1 MGVAYKAIA
10 LYKSMAAMI
19 QFKLA
24 NMVDKVGVETMSY
37 TTPIFHIAL
46 LVAYGGVAFYR
57 MVLYM
62 ALYILCLRL
71 R

>member
-1 MGVAYKAIA
+1 MGVAYKAVA
-10 LYKSMAAMI
+10 LYKSMVAMI

-46 LVAYGGVAFYR
+46 LDA
-57 MVLYM
+57 
-62 ALYILCLRL
+62 
-71 R
+71 